1 MLSSLFTS
9 STPPPNELVVNLSLA
24 FVLLILML
32 LAAFTAWHDSETAH
46 KIKKIK
52 KILTGQKTI
61 EKESIDK
68 ETRLENLKIRDWNPF
83 IKKAYVTK
91 DPTYDDVLRHRPH
104 ITFKVKSPV
113 QKWGEELE
121 SVFSFQDGDT
131 WSMDCPALDWNGD
144 PENIAP
150 GERLDS
156 VIHIV
161 PSDKDY
167 SYCTTEIW
175 HYRLCNRKQL
185 KEEGKD
191 HEHTGMCEL
200 VNSVKHVTWH
210 IKVKG

>member
-9 STPPPNELVVNLSLA
+9 STPPPNELAVTLVPLFL
-24 FVLLILML
+24 LLILML
-32 LAAFTAWHDSETAH
+32 FAVFVVWPDSETAR
-46 KIKKIK
+46 KIKHKMTWH
-52 KILTGQKTI
+52 LVTTI
-61 EKESIDK
+61 EEESIDK

-91 DPTYDDVLRHRPH
+91 DPTYADVLRHRPH
-104 ITFKVKSPV
+104 IVFRTKSPV

-131 WSMDCPALDWNGD
+131 WSMDYPSLYWNGD

-175 HYRLCNRKQL
+175 HYRLCNKRKL

-200 VNSVKHVTWH
+200 INSVKHVTWH
-210 IKVKG
+210 IRKG

>member
-1 MLSSLFTS
+1 MIDSPIQFSDELAVGMLTVSNLLLLGICIAGLLW
-9 STPPPNELVVNLSLA
+9 STPEDVTKS
-24 FVLLILML
+24 
-32 LAAFTAWHDSETAH
+32 
-46 KIKKIK
+46 KKK
-52 KILTGQKTI
+52 MTWYVTTV
-61 EKESIDK
+61 EKERIDK

-83 IKKAYVTK
+83 IKEEHIIK
-91 DPTYDDVLRHRPH
+91 DPTYDDVLRRRPH

-113 QKWGEELE
+113 QKWGEELDLR
-121 SVFSFQDGDT
+121 FSHKDGNT
-131 WSMDCPALDWNGD
+131 WSMDYSRDWNGD

-150 GERLDS
+150 EKRLKS

-167 SYCTTEIW
+167 SYTTTEIW
-175 HYRLCNRKQL
+175 HYRLCDKKQL

-210 IKVKG
+210 IKAKG

>member
-1 MLSSLFTS
+1 M
-9 STPPPNELVVNLSLA
+9 PPSAPFPNELAIPLSLV
-24 FVLLILML
+24 FVLLILTFL
-32 LAAFTAWHDSETAH
+32 ITCPLWPTCETVRET
-46 KIKKIK
+46 KKK
-52 KILTGQKTI
+52 LTGYVQTI

-83 IKKAYVTK
+83 IKEEHIIK
-91 DPTYDDVLRHRPH
+91 DPTYDDVLRRCPH

-113 QKWGEELE
+113 QKWGEELDLR
-121 SVFSFQDGDT
+121 FSHKDGNT
-131 WSMDCPALDWNGD
+131 WSMDYSMDWNGD
-144 PENIAP
+144 PENVAP
-150 GERLDS
+150 EKRLKS
-156 VIHIV
+156 IIHIV

-167 SYCTTEIW
+167 SYTTTEIW
-175 HYRLCNRKQL
+175 HYRLCDKKQL

>member
-1 MLSSLFTS
+1 MFSSSPPTPNDLAVTLVLLLF
-9 STPPPNELVVNLSLA
+9 
-24 FVLLILML
+24 LLILML
-32 LAAFTAWHDSETAH
+32 FAVFVVWHDSETAR
-46 KIKKIK
+46 KIK
-52 KILTGQKTI
+52 KILTSQKTI

-68 ETRLENLKIRDWNPF
+68 ETRLENLKIRDWNRF
-83 IKKAYVTK
+83 IKKAYIVK

-104 ITFKVKSPV
+104 IVFRTKSPV

-121 SVFSFQDGDT
+121 SVFSYQGGDT
-131 WSMDCPALDWNGD
+131 WSMDYPALDWNGD

-150 GERLDS
+150 GERLNS

>member
-1 MLSSLFTS
+1 MLE
-9 STPPPNELVVNLSLA
+9 PPFPIPNELAVNLIVA
-24 FVLLILML
+24 FTLLLLIGCAVFLVWPDL
-32 LAAFTAWHDSETAH
+32 ETAR
-46 KIKKIK
+46 KIKNKMTWH
-52 KILTGQKTI
+52 LVTTI

-83 IKKAYVTK
+83 IKKAYITQ

-104 ITFKVKSPV
+104 IEFRTKSPI

-121 SVFSFQDGDT
+121 SVFSYQNGDT
-131 WSMDCPALDWNGD
+131 WSMDYPTLDWNGD

-150 GERLDS
+150 GERLNS

-175 HYRLCNRKQL
+175 HYRLCNKRQL

-200 VNSVKHVTWH
+200 FNSIKHVTWH
-210 IKVKG
+210 IKSK